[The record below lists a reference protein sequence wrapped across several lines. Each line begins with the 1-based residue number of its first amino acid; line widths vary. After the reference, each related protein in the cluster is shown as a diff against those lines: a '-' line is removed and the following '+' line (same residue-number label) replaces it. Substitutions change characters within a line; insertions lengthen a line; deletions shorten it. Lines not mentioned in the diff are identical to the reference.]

1 MIDPRAI
8 IDSGA
13 TLGEGV
19 QIGPYSVIGPGV
31 EIGAGCVIGPHVVI
45 KGPTRIGCNNR
56 IYQFASIG
64 DDPQDKKYR
73 GEPTRLEIG
82 DGNTIREYCTINRG
96 TIQDEGVTRI
106 GSRNW
111 IMAYVHIAHDCILGN
126 DVVMANNA
134 SLAGHV
140 HIDDHAILGG
150 FAMVH
155 QFCKIGAYAFL
166 QFAAGV
172 NRDVPPFVVAS
183 GIPAKPAG
191 LNTEGMRRHGFD
203 ADRVLVLKK
212 AYKLLYR
219 SGLRLEQA
227 RAELEVLA
235 AGHPDVARF
244 SHFLESN
251 PRSIIR

>member
-1 MIDPRAI
+1 M
-8 IDSGA
+8 
-13 TLGEGV
+13 
-19 QIGPYSVIGPGV
+19 
-31 EIGAGCVIGPHVVI
+31 
-45 KGPTRIGCNNR
+45 
-56 IYQFASIG
+56 
-64 DDPQDKKYR
+64 
-73 GEPTRLEIG
+73 
-82 DGNTIREYCTINRG
+82 
-96 TIQDEGVTRI
+96 TRI

-111 IMAYVHIAHDCILGN
+111 IMAYVHIAHDCVLGS
-126 DVVMANNA
+126 DIVMANNA

-191 LNTEGMRRHGFD
+191 LNTEGLRRHGFD
-203 ADRVLVLKK
+203 AERVGALKR

-227 RAELEVLA
+227 REQIA
-235 AGHPDVARF
+235 ALSMECPDVARF

-251 PRSIIR
+251 PAASSADMTLRIAIVAGELSGDQLGGALAASLGRQAGGRLELTGVAGPSMRAAGSGRSPIAASSR

>member
-1 MIDPRAI
+1 MIDARAI
-8 IDSGA
+8 IDPGA
-13 TLGEGV
+13 TLAEDV
-19 QIGPYSVIGPGV
+19 AVGPYSVIGPDV
-31 EIGAGCVIGPHVVI
+31 EIGPGCVIGPHVVI
-45 KGPTRIGCNNR
+45 KGPTRIGRNNR

-82 DGNTIREYCTINRG
+82 DDNTIREYCTLNRG
-96 TIQDEGVTRI
+96 TVQDEGVTRI

-111 IMAYVHIAHDCILGN
+111 IMAYVHIAHDCVLGS
-126 DVVMANNA
+126 DIVMANNA

-191 LNTEGMRRHGFD
+191 LNTEGLRRHGFD
-203 ADRVLVLKK
+203 ADRVGALKK

-219 SGLRLEQA
+219 SGLRLEEA
-227 RAELEVLA
+227 RTEIAALA
-235 AGHPDVARF
+235 AESPDVARF
-244 SHFLESN
+244 GHFLESN

>member
-8 IDSGA
+8 VDSGA
-13 TLGEGV
+13 TLGDGV
-19 QIGPYSVIGPGV
+19 QVGPYSVIGPGV

-73 GEPTRLEIG
+73 GEPTCLEIG
-82 DGNTIREYCTINRG
+82 DGNTIREYCTLNRG

-111 IMAYVHIAHDCILGN
+111 IMAYVHIAHDCVLGN
-126 DVVMANNA
+126 DIVMANNA

-203 ADRVLVLKK
+203 ADRVLALKK

-227 RAELEVLA
+227 RAELEALA
-235 AGHPDVARF
+235 VDHPDVARF

>member
-8 IDSGA
+8 IDSEA
-13 TLGEGV
+13 QIAEGV
-19 QIGPYSVIGPGV
+19 QIGPFSVIGAGV
-31 EIGAGCVIGPHVVI
+31 EIGPECTIGPHAVI
-45 KGPTRIGCNNR
+45 KGPTRIGRGNR

-82 DGNTIREYCTINRG
+82 DDNTIREYCTLNRG
-96 TIQDEGVTRI
+96 TIQDQGVTRI

-111 IMAYVHIAHDCILGN
+111 IMAYVHIAHDCVLGN
-126 DVVMANNA
+126 DIVMANNA

-140 HIDDHAILGG
+140 QIEDCAILGG

-155 QFCKIGAYAFL
+155 QFCKIGAHAFL

-183 GIPAKPAG
+183 GIPARPAG
-191 LNTEGMRRHGFD
+191 LNTEGLRRHGFD
-203 ADRVLVLKK
+203 ADRVGALKK

-227 RAELEVLA
+227 RAELAALA
-235 AGHPDVARF
+235 VDHPDVARF